1 MTTSEQ
7 VAGRELARVLAGL
20 PERCE
25 VDRESLVALCGALVA
40 APSVNPPG
48 DTRAVADVV
57 AAALAERGLD
67 ARLEFADPHMPS
79 VLSSI
84 DSGRPGPHLVLNVHM
99 DTMPAGDPATWTV
112 PILEL
117 TRRDG
122 RLYGLGMGNMKGA
135 VAAMI
140 SAFALLAEERAVWSG
155 RVTLAAVSDEVVFGD
170 NGAAYLLRTHPDL
183 LGDGLICGEGPG
195 FRRLALGEKGVLWL
209 RIRAEGAAG
218 HSSSVQ
224 AGASASARIAA
235 AVLAIDALTGG
246 VGALPADLA
255 GLTAPP
261 GDPGLR
267 LTANVGTVAAGTF
280 IGQVATTATA
290 EVDLRLPPGISAD
303 AAQQLVEQAVSDI
316 PQVSV
321 ERLRGWD
328 ANWTSPQSP
337 LARCW
342 TASAQTLT
350 GEASAYA
357 IRLPASDA
365 SRWRTAGVPALC
377 YGPQPT
383 YSAGVDD
390 YAEEDEVVR
399 CAALYAATA
408 LRFLQPEPVL
418 G

>member
-1 MTTSEQ
+1 M
-7 VAGRELARVLAGL
+7 
-20 PERCE
+20 
-25 VDRESLVALCGALVA
+25 
-40 APSVNPPG
+40 
-48 DTRAVADVV
+48 
-57 AAALAERGLD
+57 
-67 ARLEFADPHMPS
+67 
-79 VLSSI
+79 
-84 DSGRPGPHLVLNVHM
+84 
-99 DTMPAGDPATWTV
+99 
-112 PILEL
+112 
-117 TRRDG
+117 
-122 RLYGLGMGNMKGA
+122 
-135 VAAMI
+135 
-140 SAFALLAEERAVWSG
+140 
-155 RVTLAAVSDEVVFGD
+155 
-170 NGAAYLLRTHPDL
+170 
-183 LGDGLICGEGPG
+183 
-195 FRRLALGEKGVLWL
+195 LWL

-246 VGALPADLA
+246 VGALPSDLA

-261 GDPGLR
+261 DDPGLR
-267 LTANVGTVAAGTF
+267 LTANVGTVTAGTF

-303 AAQQLVEQAVSDI
+303 AAQQLVEQAVRDI

-328 ANWTSPQSP
+328 ANWTAPQSP

-342 TASAQTLT
+342 TASATAIT
-350 GEASAYA
+350 GEASSYA

-399 CAALYAATA
+399 CAVLYAATA
-408 LRFLQPEPVL
+408 LRFLQPEPFL